1 MGHSPN
7 NSSRHLYIY
16 MPQQLKEI
24 ANPVWGSFETHE
36 NFSTYMS
43 KFNKAHPSVKEI
55 GWLGIVLLYSPYHLH
70 IYSGNINGSSNG
82 SKVDLFPRSWHFRWC
97 AILSV
102 STWQHLFLMAQPLLV
117 LHIMVSKE
125 NFVCT
130 SRIRHLSHWQSRP
143 HTCRAH
149 LPVRQ
154 RSHVP
159 SPWDTFSGFR
169 PFVLVV
175 VWTCTYYS
183 CLTKFIW
190 TKSDK

>member
-102 STWQHLFLMAQPLLV
+102 STWQHLFLMTQLLLV

-130 SRIRHLSHWQSRP
+130 IY
-143 HTCRAH
+143 AI
-149 LPVRQ
+149 
-154 RSHVP
+154 
-159 SPWDTFSGFR
+159 
-169 PFVLVV
+169 
-175 VWTCTYYS
+175 
-183 CLTKFIW
+183 CLTDGAGPTPVAPTCQWDKGLMCPVHEIPSLV
-190 TKSDK
+190 SDPVF